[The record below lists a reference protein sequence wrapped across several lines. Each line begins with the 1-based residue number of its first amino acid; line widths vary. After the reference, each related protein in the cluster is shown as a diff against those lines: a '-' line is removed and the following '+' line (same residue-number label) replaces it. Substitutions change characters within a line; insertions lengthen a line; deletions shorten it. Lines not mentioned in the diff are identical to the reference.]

1 MNIESRFHCFKRD
14 RINGLVHPLSELLG
28 EMPREQRNVFWAFA
42 QRRNGNWKD
51 VQSIV
56 EVAPK
61 LFLHHHLFQVA
72 MAVFGAKERMR
83 MSGPGGKIAHAE
95 MTIGNAVIMVAE
107 EFPEWGDP
115 KLSTAP

>member
-1 MNIESRFHCFKRD
+1 
-14 RINGLVHPLSELLG
+14 
-28 EMPREQRNVFWAFA
+28 
-42 QRRNGNWKD
+42 
-51 VQSIV
+51 
-56 EVAPK
+56 
-61 LFLHHHLFQVA
+61 

-115 KLSTAP
+115 KLFTAP